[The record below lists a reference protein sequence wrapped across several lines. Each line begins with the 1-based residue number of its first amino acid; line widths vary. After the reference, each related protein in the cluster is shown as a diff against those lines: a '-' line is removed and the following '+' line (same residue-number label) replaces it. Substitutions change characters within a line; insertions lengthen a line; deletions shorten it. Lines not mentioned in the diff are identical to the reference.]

1 MTFTHASILLAF
13 LQARPDVVFLSLVSG
28 ICVPTSI
35 CIEIHA
41 WRKRAKKADAEQ
53 MRRLAQ
59 ETYETY
65 KNRLGYGVRRAA

>member
-13 LQARPDVVFLSLVSG
+13 LQQPDVVFLFLVS
-28 ICVPTSI
+28 IISTTTCI